1 MHRPSGRIVARFR
14 PGRFAIFAQ
23 LAAVF
28 RFLLLVTVFLTPSRA
43 NADARPPELLVLMHE
58 SGTIERYNP
67 ATGQHLGTLLQ
78 GLPPSNAILADTEGR
93 ILIST
98 GLPGSQGSVLR
109 FDLRGDG
116 RVETLLQVPEGYGG
130 RLFRATGM
138 AWKNGDLLVASQGDG
153 RIKRYAYPSGEWQ
166 DDVVLASPG
175 GITQIA
181 VHQDRLYLTD
191 FTAKAIRR
199 APWTLDG
206 TMADSWLSGL
216 GGSPWG
222 LAIAADASI
231 FWSTSSNRVF
241 RTSADQ
247 TQEWAGMAGGLQTPI
262 GLQLGPDGFLYVA
275 NLAGKV
281 TVWRTD
287 APNTSAPL
295 RTLGGDEMRQPIS
308 LIFLAHER
316 AEKFVWKPAAEFE
329 ATAEKI
335 AFFESKIRPL
345 LQTHCVDCHGPDL
358 EEAGLRLDFRQAWE
372 HGGTSGP
379 AIVLGKPEESLLMS
393 AVRYLDKDLRMPPDR
408 PLEVAEVDLLRQW
421 IADGA
426 VDPRNGTVS
435 PILQQT
441 SAWESEFRKRL
452 DWWSLKPP
460 VLVQPPPAAD
470 PLWNQSGIDQWI
482 YAALQK
488 AGLDPVP
495 QAEAHVL
502 ARRMSIVLTGLPP
515 TPELQQEF
523 LRHWQQDPR
532 TALAWLADSL
542 LNSPHFGEHFAR
554 HWMDCVRY
562 TDTYGYEWDNPAKG
576 SWEYRDY
583 LIRAFNEDVPY
594 DTLVREQLA
603 GDLLSKPRIHAQQ
616 HVNESLIGPM
626 FYHLGEHRH
635 GSSLQFNGIHQEM
648 MNNKI
653 DAFSRVFMATTVACA
668 RCHDHKLE
676 AVSQRDY
683 YALGAVFMT
692 PRWSSRP
699 IDDPAFMAT
708 AIEQLKD
715 LRGEIR
721 TALAARWSQ
730 QPVTIDAL
738 TSALADQK
746 AAPAIDDVAWPVAA
760 LLADRSKIVETW
772 TGLEQQYRQARE
784 ARTAASLN
792 FQTQGELSSGKLP
805 DGWVMEGAGFEH
817 GAVTDGTPQISLQG
831 DSVVARLLPAGL
843 HSHALSP
850 RLPGV
855 LRMPP
860 QHQIPGRHV
869 SVKLAGGEFSGTL
882 ILDENAFQNESV
894 AFLKQDQP
902 GWRTYTDADL
912 KNGVTRVTVDF
923 ATASLNPNF
932 PPRTGVAPG
941 LPNEDP
947 GYDRL
952 SWISIC
958 GIASHDAGGVPPESL
973 DQYQSLFTAGT
984 PLDAEDA
991 ESKLVGWLN
1000 ACVHRW
1006 GRNETLAGDRPV
1018 LQWLL
1023 DRGIIQNAVD
1033 STPALSDLVRRY
1045 RELEKT
1051 LPLARTVNSMDERLV
1066 AKHGAYLNIRG
1077 NVDTPGEFVSPDFL
1091 SAFAGTNTVAAASG
1105 SGRLELAESLL
1116 TPDHPL
1122 TARVYVNRLW
1132 QWVFGTGLVAS
1143 PDDFGRLGDRPSNPE
1158 LLDWLAHNLIQHG
1171 WSTRQLV
1178 RQMILSQ
1185 TFLQSAVPAPNALER
1200 DPMNRLRHH
1209 YSTRRMDAE
1218 SIRDAMLLVSGRLD
1232 PQLYGR
1238 PINPVRTV
1246 EDSAKRLFSGPQDG
1260 NGRRSLYLTMSIM
1273 DPPKFLKTFDLPDLK
1288 LPTGRRN
1295 ETSVPGQSLLMLNDP
1310 LVHLLADHWSS
1321 QLCRLPHATAEER
1334 ITRMFQQ
1341 AFSRSPSDEE
1351 LQTWKALVSEF
1362 AGTTELMTSTSA
1374 WAEAAHT
1381 IFNTAEFLYYR

>member
-1 MHRPSGRIVARFR
+1 MHQLPSKIVAGSQ
-14 PGRFAIFAQ
+14 PGNSPIFARCGLVLAFLAG
-23 LAAVF
+23 LAAF
-28 RFLLLVTVFLTPSRA
+28 HKPLM
-43 NADARPPELLVLMHE
+43 ADDDRQPELLVLMHE
-58 SGTIERYNP
+58 SGTIERYHTS
-67 ATGQHLGTLLQ
+67 TGQHLGTLIQ

-98 GLPGSQGSVLR
+98 GLPGSIGSVLR
-109 FDLRGDG
+109 FDPRGG
-116 RVETLLQVPEGYGG
+116 TVETLLQVPEGYGG

-138 AWKNGDLLVASQGDG
+138 AWRNGDLLVASQGDG
-153 RIKRYAYPSGEWQ
+153 RVKRYTYPTGEWQ

-181 VHQDRLYLTD
+181 VHKDRLYLTD
-191 FTAKAIRR
+191 FTANAIRR

-206 TMADSWLSGL
+206 TMADTWLSGQ
-216 GGSPWG
+216 GQAPWG
-222 LAIAADASI
+222 LAIADDSSV
-231 FWSTSSNRVF
+231 FWSTSSNRIF
-241 RTSADQ
+241 RTSADR
-247 TQEWAGMAGGLQTPI
+247 TQEWAGIGGGLATPI
-262 GLQLGPDGFLYVA
+262 GLELGPDGFLYVA

-281 TVWRTD
+281 NVWSSES
-287 APNTSAPL
+287 PNMTGPL

-308 LIFLAHER
+308 LIFLSHDR
-316 AEKFVWKPAAEFE
+316 TEKFVWKPAAQFE
-329 ATAEKI
+329 ATPEKL
-335 AFFESKIRPL
+335 AFFEAKVRPL
-345 LQTHCVDCHGPDL
+345 LQTRCLDCHGSDSQ
-358 EEAGLRLDFRQAWE
+358 EAGLRLDFRQAWE
-372 HGGTSGP
+372 VGGITGP
-379 AIVLGKPEESLLMS
+379 AIVQGKPEDSLLMA

-408 PLEVAEVDLLRQW
+408 PLSVDETELFRQW

-426 VDPRNGTVS
+426 VDPRNGTVA
-435 PILQQT
+435 PVTQHA

-460 VLVQPPPAAD
+460 VLAQPPTAAD
-470 PLWNQSGIDQWI
+470 PVWNQSGIDQWV
-482 YAALQK
+482 YSSLGK
-488 AGLDPVP
+488 AGLTPVP
-495 QAEAHVL
+495 QADPDVL
-502 ARRMSIVLTGLPP
+502 VRRMSVVLTGLPP

-523 LRHWQQDPR
+523 QRRWHQGSQP
-532 TALAWLADSL
+532 ALSWLADSL

-603 GDLLSKPRIHAQQ
+603 GDLLSSPRIHQQQ

-653 DAFSRVFMATTVACA
+653 DAFSRVFLATTVACA

-676 AVSQRDY
+676 AVSQKDY

-692 PRWSSRP
+692 PRWASRP
-699 IDDPAFMAT
+699 IDDPASVSET
-708 AIEQLKD
+708 IEQLKN
-715 LRGEIR
+715 LRTEIR
-721 TALAARWSQ
+721 MALAGRWSQ
-730 QPVTIDAL
+730 QPVTLDAL
-738 TSALADQK
+738 QRVVADQP
-746 AAPAIDDVAWPVAA
+746 AAPAIDDVTWPVAA
-760 LLADRSKIVETW
+760 LLADRSKMVETW
-772 TGLEQQYRQARE
+772 SRLEQEWLQTRDTRA
-784 ARTAASLN
+784 AASMG
-792 FQTQGELSSGKLP
+792 FQTQGELGTGKLP

-817 GAVTDGTPQISLQG
+817 GSVPDGTPRISLQG
-831 DSVVARLLPAGL
+831 NSVIAQFLPAGL

-850 RLPGV
+850 KLPGV

-860 QHQIPGRHV
+860 QHQVPGRHV
-869 SVKLAGGEFSGTL
+869 SVKLAGGEFAGTL
-882 ILDENAFQNESV
+882 ILDENALQNESV
-894 AFLKQDQP
+894 AFLKQDEP
-902 GWRTYTDADL
+902 SWRTYTDADL

-941 LPNEDP
+941 LPNDDP
-947 GYDRL
+947 GYDKQ

-958 GIASHDAGGVPPESL
+958 GISLHDAAGVPPESL
-973 DQYQSLFTAGT
+973 NQYHALFMRGT
-984 PLDAEDA
+984 PRDPEDA
-991 ESKLVGWLN
+991 ELKLLGWLN
-1000 ACVHRW
+1000 ECVNRW
-1006 GRNETLAGDRPV
+1006 GRNETSAADRVV

-1023 DRGIIQNAVD
+1023 NRGLIQNAVD
-1033 STPALSDLVRRY
+1033 STPELTELVRRY
-1045 RELEKT
+1045 RELEQT
-1051 LPLARTVNSMDERLV
+1051 LRLPRTVNSMDERLV

-1077 NVDTPGEFVSPDFL
+1077 NVDTPGEFVAPDFL
-1091 SAFAGTNTVAAASG
+1091 SAFAGKNTVAAASG

-1116 TPDHPL
+1116 APDHPL

-1132 QWVFGTGLVAS
+1132 QWIFGTGLVAS
-1143 PDDFGRLGDRPSNPE
+1143 PDDFGRLGDRPSHPE
-1158 LLDWLAHNLIQHG
+1158 LLDWLAHNLIQNG
-1171 WSTRQLV
+1171 WSTKQIV

-1185 TFLQSAVPAPNALER
+1185 TFLQSGIPASLATER

-1209 YSTRRMDAE
+1209 YPTRRMDAE

-1246 EDSAKRLFSGPQDG
+1246 EDSAKRLFSGPLDG

-1288 LPTGRRN
+1288 LPTGRRS

-1310 LVHLLADHWSS
+1310 LVHLLADQWSS
-1321 QLCRLPHATAEER
+1321 RLCSIPHATAEER
-1334 ITRMFQQ
+1334 ITQMFLQ
-1341 AFSRSPSDEE
+1341 AFSRRPSDEE
-1351 LQTWKALVSEF
+1351 LRAWKALVDEF
-1362 AGTTELMTSTSA
+1362 AGTNEQQTNSTA
-1374 WAEAAHT
+1374 WAAVAHT